1 MKSNQPALYPRRRQ
15 VNQRAPVEGTL
26 TTTVSREPGEKLV
39 TLGKTRTME
48 LEAPLTDTER
58 AGLNAQVAAVSAET
72 FSLEEEKKK
81 AVAPLN
87 EKLKDAKSRERDLL
101 AQLKSGTT
109 KKPVAVRTRADL
121 FRGEKWVERLD
132 LGEPEEV
139 PESRSALT
147 DAERQLMIP
156 GFRVEGGVDD
166 RPDAEVLQL
175 RSVDGNDEESA
186 GTTVTWAQALPE
198 PLERWKLEKAGSA
211 YQVVNTNT
219 WQVFGTFSYVH
230 GKGLHWTDSTDGQ
243 LPEEHRAGLEV
254 AAGGSL
260 QVAALLSTVADT
272 LREHLASAPVED
284 VWSSVLPPPRDHWT
298 VAEEKGEA
306 SASRLFII
314 NDSTNGKTWGPYA
327 WKDAGFVTVD
337 QGVPV
342 PDEDFNALGA
352 YLAPEGDEEERDRA
366 AGDLLKAAEEL
377 VAQRMEMAAEQERF
391 AAVPE
396 GGLVLHPLP
405 GIEGWA
411 LYLHEGHGY
420 LRPPNMDRFTPPGH
434 ASDKGPLEWDQDG
447 GRWEPG
453 DTAPLELD
461 GWVREQVSLMKC
473 ADSLV
478 RQGKVTPPGVE
489 KAPADET
496 AEDGGET
503 TTAPEA
509 DHARAA
515 TKLSDHGKAVL
526 RLLAGETPP
535 VDALTIGNKGRC
547 KGGSVLNGLKAKGL
561 VEKRIG
567 EGEVETWHITE
578 LGRTVAAALPA
589 GK

>member
-1 MKSNQPALYPRRRQ
+1 M
-15 VNQRAPVEGTL
+15 
-26 TTTVSREPGEKLV
+26 TTVSREPGQKLV
-39 TLGKTRTME
+39 TLGNTRTME
-48 LEAPLTDTER
+48 LEAPLTDAER
-58 AGLNAQVAAVSAET
+58 AGLNAQVAAVSQET
-72 FSLEEEKKK
+72 FALEEQKKK
-81 AVAPLN
+81 VVAPIN
-87 EKLKDAKSRERDLL
+87 EDLKDAKAREKDLL
-101 AQLKSGTT
+101 ATLSKGTMP
-109 KKPVAVRTRADL
+109 KPVAVRTRADL

-132 LGEPEEV
+132 GEEPEEL

-156 GFRVEGGVDD
+156 GFRVEGGKDN
-166 RPDAEVLQL
+166 RPDAEVFQL
-175 RSVDGNDEESA
+175 RSVDDGTDGESA

-198 PLERWKLEKAGSA
+198 PLERWKLEKSGDA

-219 WQVFGTFSYVH
+219 WQVFGTFGYVQ
-230 GKGLHWTDSTDGQ
+230 GKGLHWTNGTDGQ
-243 LPEEHRAGLEV
+243 LPEEHRPGLEV
-254 AAGGSL
+254 AVGGSL
-260 QVAALLSTVADT
+260 QLAALLSTVAET
-272 LREHLASAPVED
+272 LREHLASSPVED
-284 VWSSVLPPPRDHWT
+284 VWSSALPPPRDHWT

-306 SASRLFII
+306 STSRLFII
-314 NDSTNGKTWGPYA
+314 NDSTNGKKWGPYA
-327 WKDAGFVTVD
+327 WVDGGFVAVD
-337 QGVPV
+337 GGAPV
-342 PDEDFNALGA
+342 SDDDFNELGA
-352 YLAPEGDEEERDRA
+352 HLAPEGSDEEKDRA
-366 AGDLLKAAEEL
+366 AGDLLKAAEAL
-377 VAQRMEMAAEQERF
+377 VEQRMAMAAEQERF

-420 LRPPNMDRFTPPGH
+420 LRPPNMDRFTPAGH
-434 ASDKGPLEWDQDG
+434 ASDKGPLEWDKAD
-447 GRWEPG
+447 GRWELGDLAPPG
-453 DTAPLELD
+453 LD
-461 GWVREQVSLMKC
+461 AWVREQASLMKC

-478 RQGKVTPPGVE
+478 RQGKVTPPGV
-489 KAPADET
+489 AVTAVASET
-496 AEDGGET
+496 SADGGESDA
-503 TTAPEA
+503 TAPEA

-561 VEKRIG
+561 VEKRVG